1 MVDLLLDQQPLV
13 DQDRRDGRRCLDASR
28 DIVAGLQRQQMV
40 PDMPKSAF
48 SATPITLCE
57 SRCTR
62 SGVTDCWSSTANMS
76 TGFRASLVGEPM
88 PGASDAM
95 IAAVRLP
102 ASDFS

>member
-1 MVDLLLDQQPLV
+1 MVDLLLNQQPFV
-13 DQDRRDGRRCLDASR
+13 DQNRRDGRRCLDAGR
-28 DIVAGLQRQQMV
+28 DIVARLQRQQMV
-40 PDMPKSAF
+40 PDMLERLFRDARY
-48 SATPITLCE
+48 ARCE

-95 IAAVRLP
+95 IAAACLP